1 METLLL
7 IPVVIFF
14 IWLQSKQRKINWI
27 DIITFL
33 MMIGIITYTAP
44 QPMTRDLQAEL
55 LAVTLFSFAIGIW
68 QGGGITV
75 CYEDEILY
83 ITNGKQYSISWILLI
98 IGNIIIINIFEGGFT
113 FNGSWFLLCSVVIT
127 SGVKTSILC
136 ILYKLTVR
144 N

>member
-7 IPVVIFF
+7 IPVLIFF
-14 IWLQSKQRKINWI
+14 IWLQSKQRKLNWI
-27 DIITFL
+27 DIIAFL
-33 MMIGIITYTAP
+33 MMIGIITYMAP

-55 LAVTLFSFAIGIW
+55 LAVTLFSFAIGVW

-75 CYEDEILY
+75 CYENEILY
-83 ITNGKQYSISWILLI
+83 ITNGKQFSISWILLI
-98 IGNIIIINIFEGGFT
+98 IGNIIIINIFEDGFT
-113 FNGSWFLLCSVVIT
+113 FNGPWFLLCSVVIA
-127 SGVKTSILC
+127 SGVKNSILC

>member
-7 IPVVIFF
+7 IPVLIFF
-14 IWLQSKQRKINWI
+14 IWLQSKQRKLNWI

-33 MMIGIITYTAP
+33 IMIGIITYMAP

-55 LAVTLFSFAIGIW
+55 LAVTLFSFAIGVW

-98 IGNIIIINIFEGGFT
+98 IGNIIIINIFEDGFT
-113 FNGSWFLLCSVVIT
+113 FNGPWFLLCSVVIT

-136 ILYKLTVR
+136 VLYKLTVR

>member
-1 METLLL
+1 MTTLFL
-7 IPVVIFF
+7 IFVVIFF
-14 IWLQSKQRKINWI
+14 IWLQSKQRKLNWI

-55 LAVTLFSFAIGIW
+55 LAVTLFSFAIGVW

-113 FNGSWFLLCSVVIT
+113 LNGLWVILCSIVIA
-127 SGVKTSILC
+127 SGVKKGILC

>member
-7 IPVVIFF
+7 IPVLIFF
-14 IWLQSKQRKINWI
+14 IWLQSKQRKLNWI

-33 MMIGIITYTAP
+33 MMIGIITYMAP

-55 LAVTLFSFAIGIW
+55 LAVTLFSFAIGVW

-83 ITNGKQYSISWILLI
+83 ITNGKQFSISWVLLI
-98 IGNIIIINIFEGGFT
+98 IGNIIIINIFEDGFT
-113 FNGSWFLLCSVVIT
+113 FNGPWFLLCSVVIT

-136 ILYKLTVR
+136 VLYKLTVR